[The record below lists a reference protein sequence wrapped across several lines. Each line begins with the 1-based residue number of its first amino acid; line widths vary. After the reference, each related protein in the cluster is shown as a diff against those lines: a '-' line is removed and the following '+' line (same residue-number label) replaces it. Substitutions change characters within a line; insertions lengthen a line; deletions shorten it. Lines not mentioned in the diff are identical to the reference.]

1 MSAAAL
7 TLAVV
12 GHTNTGKTSLL
23 RTLTRDTEFGQISN
37 SPGTTRHVEGARLTV
52 DGQALV
58 ELFDTP
64 GLEDSMALLDFMDQL
79 SQPGERI
86 DGPERIRRFLES
98 PAAQGRFEQEA
109 RVLRKLQSCDAGL
122 YVVDARD
129 PVLSKHKD
137 ELTLLA
143 YSGRPL
149 LPVLNFVRSPQA
161 RVQEWRSALARL
173 GLHALAEFDTVAPAL
188 DGEALLY
195 DKLAVLLETQAGVL
209 QQLKVD
215 LAQQAV
221 LRRRDAMRLL
231 AELLVDVAAWRVNT
245 SSDTESMELAAQQLK
260 EPVLAREA
268 KSVQALLKRYSF
280 GRQDVVA
287 DLLHFDGGRWGMD
300 LFDPQALKEFGV
312 QLGKGVAAGAMAGAT
327 LDVMTGGLSLGT
339 GTVLGALAGGLWQGA
354 DKWGQRLMG
363 KLRGETELSVDD
375 AVLRLLAVRQLS
387 LMAALERRGHAAQTP
402 IRLGEIDAENFDQ
415 ALQREL
421 NVWRAQGLPQE
432 LAQARIHPAW
442 STLRADYAPDSR
454 REACVQGL
462 VQRLLGARNA
472 PGANT
477 VGRPQG

>member
-1 MSAAAL
+1 MNSAPL
-7 TLAVV
+7 SLAVV

-23 RTLTRDTEFGQISN
+23 RTLTRDTRFGEVLN
-37 SPGTTRHVEGARLTV
+37 SPGTTRHVEGARLAV
-52 DGQALV
+52 DDEALV

-109 RVLRKLQSCDAGL
+109 RVLRKLQACDAGL

-161 RVQEWRSALARL
+161 RVQEWRGALARL

-195 DKLAVLLETQAGVL
+195 DKLAVLLETHADVLHRLKLDLNRQA
-209 QQLKVD
+209 
-215 LAQQAV
+215 A
-221 LRRRDAMRLL
+221 LRRRDALRLL
-231 AELLVDVAAWRVNT
+231 AELLVDVAAWRI
-245 SSDTESMELAAQQLK
+245 SSVPDAESLEQAGRRLR
-260 EPVLAREA
+260 ERVIEREA
-268 KSVQALLKRYSF
+268 KSVQALLRRYSF
-280 GRQDVVA
+280 SRQDLVA
-287 DLLHFDGGRWGMD
+287 DLLHFDGERWGMD

-312 QLGKGVAAGAMAGAT
+312 HLSKGVAAGAMAGAT
-327 LDVMTGGLSLGT
+327 LDVVTGGLSLGA

-363 KLRGETELSVDD
+363 KLRGENELSVDD

-387 LMAALERRGHAAQTP
+387 LIAALERRGHAAQTP
-402 IRLGEIDAENFDQ
+402 IRLGEIDAQDLDQ
-415 ALQREL
+415 SLQREL
-421 NVWRAQGLPQE
+421 NIWRAQPLPDE
-432 LAQARIHPAW
+432 LRQARIHPQW
-442 STLRADYAPDSR
+442 STLRDDYAPDAR
-454 REACVQGL
+454 REACVRQLAG
-462 VQRLLGARNA
+462 RLLDARE
-472 PGANT
+472 
-477 VGRPQG
+477 RPARMSPA

>member
-1 MSAAAL
+1 MSQAAL
-7 TLAVV
+7 SLAVV

-23 RTLTRDTEFGQISN
+23 RTLTRDTGFGQVRN

-52 DGQALV
+52 DDEALV

-79 SQPGERI
+79 NKPGERI

-109 RVLRKLQSCDAGL
+109 RVLRKLQACDAGL

-161 RVQEWRSALARL
+161 RVQEWRVALARL

-195 DKLAVLLETQAGVL
+195 EKLALLLETHADVLHHLKTDLARQAG
-209 QQLKVD
+209 
-215 LAQQAV
+215 
-221 LRRRDAMRLL
+221 LRRRDALRLL
-231 AELLVDVAAWRVNT
+231 AELLVDVAAWRI
-245 SSDTESMELAAQQLK
+245 SSEPDPESMERAGGQLR
-260 EPVLAREA
+260 ERVVEREA

-280 GRQDVVA
+280 SRQDLVA
-287 DLLHFDGGRWGMD
+287 DLLHFDGERWGMD

-312 QLGKGVAAGAMAGAT
+312 QLGKGVAAGAVAGAT
-327 LDVMTGGLSLGT
+327 LDAFTGGLSLGA
-339 GTVLGALAGGLWQGA
+339 GMALGALAGGLWQGA
-354 DKWGQRLMG
+354 DKWGRRLLG

-387 LMAALERRGHAAQTP
+387 LIAALERRGHAAQTP
-402 IRLGEIDAENFDQ
+402 IRLGEIDAEDFDQ
-415 ALQREL
+415 PLQREL
-421 NVWRAQGLPQE
+421 NAWRAQALPEE
-432 LAQARIHPAW
+432 LRLARIHPQW
-442 STLRADYAPDSR
+442 SALRDDYSPDAR
-454 REACVQGL
+454 REACVRQL
-462 VQRLLGARNA
+462 AERLLGARERPA
-472 PGANT
+472 AA
-477 VGRPQG
+477 RPQ

>member
-1 MSAAAL
+1 MSQAAL
-7 TLAVV
+7 SLAVV

-23 RTLTRDTEFGQISN
+23 RTLTRDTGFGQVRN

-52 DGQALV
+52 DDEALV

-79 SQPGERI
+79 NKPGERI

-109 RVLRKLQSCDAGL
+109 RVLRKLQACDAGL

-161 RVQEWRSALARL
+161 RVQEWRVALARL

-195 DKLAVLLETQAGVL
+195 EKLALLLETHADVLHRLKTDLARQAG
-209 QQLKVD
+209 
-215 LAQQAV
+215 
-221 LRRRDAMRLL
+221 LRRRDALRLL
-231 AELLVDVAAWRVNT
+231 AELLVDVAAWRIG
-245 SSDTESMELAAQQLK
+245 SEPDPESMERAGGQLR
-260 EPVLAREA
+260 ERVVEREA

-280 GRQDVVA
+280 SRQDLVA
-287 DLLHFDGGRWGMD
+287 DLLHFDGERWGMD

-312 QLGKGVAAGAMAGAT
+312 QLGKGVAAGAVAGAT
-327 LDVMTGGLSLGT
+327 LDAFTGGLSLGA
-339 GTVLGALAGGLWQGA
+339 GMAVGALAGGLWQGA
-354 DKWGQRLMG
+354 DKWGRRLLG

-387 LMAALERRGHAAQTP
+387 LIAALERRGHAAQTP
-402 IRLGEIDAENFDQ
+402 IRLGEIDAEDFDQ
-415 ALQREL
+415 PLQREL
-421 NVWRAQGLPQE
+421 NAWRAQALPEE
-432 LAQARIHPAW
+432 LRLARIHPQW
-442 STLRADYAPDSR
+442 SALRDDYSPDAR
-454 REACVQGL
+454 REACVRQL
-462 VQRLLGARNA
+462 AERLLGARERPA
-472 PGANT
+472 AA
-477 VGRPQG
+477 RPQ

>member
-1 MSAAAL
+1 MSQAAL
-7 TLAVV
+7 SLAVV

-23 RTLTRDTEFGQISN
+23 RTLTRDTGFGQVRN

-52 DGQALV
+52 DDEALV

-79 SQPGERI
+79 NKPGERI

-109 RVLRKLQSCDAGL
+109 RVLRKLQACDAGL

-161 RVQEWRSALARL
+161 RVREWRVALARL

-195 DKLAVLLETQAGVL
+195 EKLALLLETHADVLHRLKTDLARQAG
-209 QQLKVD
+209 
-215 LAQQAV
+215 
-221 LRRRDAMRLL
+221 LRRRDALRLL
-231 AELLVDVAAWRVNT
+231 AELLVDVAAWRIG
-245 SSDTESMELAAQQLK
+245 SEPDPESMERAGGQLR
-260 EPVLAREA
+260 ERVVEREA

-280 GRQDVVA
+280 SRQDLVA
-287 DLLHFDGGRWGMD
+287 DLLHFDGERWGMD

-312 QLGKGVAAGAMAGAT
+312 QLGKGVAAGAVAGAT
-327 LDVMTGGLSLGT
+327 LDAFTGGLSLGA
-339 GTVLGALAGGLWQGA
+339 GMALGALAGGLWQGA
-354 DKWGQRLMG
+354 DKWGRRLLG

-387 LMAALERRGHAAQTP
+387 LIAALERRGHAAQTP
-402 IRLGEIDAENFDQ
+402 IRLGEIDAEDFDQ
-415 ALQREL
+415 PLQREL
-421 NVWRAQGLPQE
+421 NAWRAQALPEE
-432 LAQARIHPAW
+432 LRLARIHPQW
-442 STLRADYAPDSR
+442 SALRDDYSPDAR
-454 REACVQGL
+454 REACVRQL
-462 VQRLLGARNA
+462 AERLLGARERPA
-472 PGANT
+472 AA
-477 VGRPQG
+477 RPQ

>member
-1 MSAAAL
+1 MSHAAL
-7 TLAVV
+7 SLAVV

-23 RTLTRDTEFGQISN
+23 RTLTRDTGFGQVRN
-37 SPGTTRHVEGARLTV
+37 RPGTTRHVEGARLSV
-52 DGQALV
+52 DEEALV

-109 RVLRKLQSCDAGL
+109 RVLRKLQACDAGL
-122 YVVDARD
+122 YVIDARD

-161 RVQEWRSALARL
+161 RIQEWRSALARL

-195 DKLAVLLETQAGVL
+195 DKLAVLLETHADVL
-209 QQLKVD
+209 HRLKAD
-215 LAQQAV
+215 LARQAV

-231 AELLVDVAAWRVNT
+231 AELLVDVAAWRI
-245 SSDTESMELAAQQLK
+245 SSAPDAPSLEQAGQDLRGRVAE
-260 EPVLAREA
+260 REA
-268 KSVQALLKRYSF
+268 KSVQALLRRYSF
-280 GRQDVVA
+280 TRQDLVG
-287 DLLHFDGGRWGMD
+287 DLLHFDGERWGMD

-312 QLGKGVAAGAMAGAT
+312 QLSKGVAAGAMAGAT
-327 LDVMTGGLSLGT
+327 LDVVTGGLSLGA
-339 GTVLGALAGGLWQGA
+339 GTMLGALAGGLWQGA

-387 LMAALERRGHAAQTP
+387 LIAALERRGHAAQTP
-402 IRLGEIDAENFDQ
+402 LRMGEIDADTLDQ
-415 ALQREL
+415 PLQREL
-421 NVWRAQGLPQE
+421 NVWRTQALPE
-432 LAQARIHPAW
+432 SLRLARIHPQW
-442 STLRADYAPDSR
+442 SALRDDYSPDAR
-454 REACVQGL
+454 REACVRQLAERL
-462 VQRLLGARNA
+462 VGGGQ
-472 PGANT
+472 
-477 VGRPQG
+477 

>member
-1 MSAAAL
+1 MNPAPLS
-7 TLAVV
+7 LAVV

-23 RTLTRDTEFGQISN
+23 RTLTRDTRFGEVRN
-37 SPGTTRHVEGARLTV
+37 SPGTTRHVEGARLAV
-52 DGQALV
+52 DDEALV

-109 RVLRKLQSCDAGL
+109 RVLRKLQACDAGL

-161 RVQEWRSALARL
+161 RIQEWRSALARL

-195 DKLAVLLETQAGVL
+195 DKLAVLLETHADVL
-209 QQLKVD
+209 QRLKLD
-215 LAQQAV
+215 LNRQAA
-221 LRRRDAMRLL
+221 LRRRDALRLL
-231 AELLVDVAAWRVNT
+231 AELLVDVAAWRI
-245 SSDTESMELAAQQLK
+245 SSAPDAESMEQAGRRLR
-260 EPVLAREA
+260 ERVVEREA
-268 KSVQALLKRYSF
+268 KSVQALLRRYSF
-280 GRQDVVA
+280 SRQDLVA
-287 DLLHFDGGRWGMD
+287 DLLHFDGERWGMD

-312 QLGKGVAAGAMAGAT
+312 QLSKGVAAGAMAGAT
-327 LDVMTGGLSLGT
+327 LDVVTGGLSLGA

-387 LMAALERRGHAAQTP
+387 LLAALERRGHAAQSP
-402 IRLGEIDAENFDQ
+402 IRLGEIDAQDLDQ
-415 ALQREL
+415 PLQREL
-421 NVWRAQGLPQE
+421 NVWRAQPLPDE
-432 LAQARIHPAW
+432 LRQARIHPQW
-442 STLRADYAPDSR
+442 STLREDYAPDAR
-454 REACVQGL
+454 REACVRQL
-462 VQRLLGARNA
+462 AERLLGARE
-472 PGANT
+472 
-477 VGRPQG
+477 RPAKVSPA

>member
-1 MSAAAL
+1 MSQAAL
-7 TLAVV
+7 SLAVV

-23 RTLTRDTEFGQISN
+23 RTLTRDTGFGQVRN

-52 DGQALV
+52 DDEALV

-79 SQPGERI
+79 NKPGERI

-109 RVLRKLQSCDAGL
+109 RVLRKLQACDAGL

-161 RVQEWRSALARL
+161 RVREWRVALARL

-195 DKLAVLLETQAGVL
+195 EKLALLLETHADVLHRLKTDLARQAG
-209 QQLKVD
+209 
-215 LAQQAV
+215 
-221 LRRRDAMRLL
+221 LRRRDALRLL
-231 AELLVDVAAWRVNT
+231 AELLVDVAAWRIG
-245 SSDTESMELAAQQLK
+245 SEPDPESMERAGGQLR
-260 EPVLAREA
+260 ERVVEREA

-280 GRQDVVA
+280 SRQDLVA
-287 DLLHFDGGRWGMD
+287 DLLHFDGERWGMD

-312 QLGKGVAAGAMAGAT
+312 QLGKGVAAGAVAGAT
-327 LDVMTGGLSLGT
+327 LDAFTGGLSLGA
-339 GTVLGALAGGLWQGA
+339 GMAVGALAGGLWQGA
-354 DKWGQRLMG
+354 DKWGRRLLG

-387 LMAALERRGHAAQTP
+387 LIAALERRGHAAQTP
-402 IRLGEIDAENFDQ
+402 IRLGEIDAEDFDQ
-415 ALQREL
+415 PLQREL
-421 NVWRAQGLPQE
+421 NAWRAQALPEE
-432 LAQARIHPAW
+432 LRLARIHPQW
-442 STLRADYAPDSR
+442 SALRDDYSPDAR
-454 REACVQGL
+454 REACVRQL
-462 VQRLLGARNA
+462 AERLLGARERPA
-472 PGANT
+472 AA
-477 VGRPQG
+477 RPQ